1 MKIAV
6 NLLYLESNTRSGIG
20 KHIED
25 ILIGLEKMAVL
36 DEFYLLVRQAFY
48 DDYLCPAGLPRL
60 FKDAHVIVCD
70 EGPLFKAFLRICP
83 KGKALARDVYLNH
96 LAMPR
101 ALKKLGI
108 DMVFHPFNATPANFS
123 LSCPFVVVIHDLF
136 YKNFPGR
143 SKTMYAKFYAVY
155 VDLKHRVMVKRA
167 RKIVAISDYVK
178 ADILRHFP
186 HVDGNRI
193 VVIPNSVAVSAELS
207 ELEMQKRPF
216 LLCVSEHGIHK
227 NHITLL
233 KAFNLIKGKIS
244 HQLVLLGRK
253 REETLSIQQYIDAN
267 GLRDRVD
274 FLGHITDSQR
284 NWLYKNTDLLI
295 SPSLHEGFGRTP
307 VEAAMLGAMVLTTR
321 ETSLPEIT
329 CDLLN
334 YYEPARDETIL
345 AERIMELLARPV
357 SVAER
362 ARIAQTFI
370 RLYDPCRVAGMYYDL
385 FKETSGFIG

>member
-25 ILIGLEKMAVL
+25 ILTGLEKMAVH
-36 DEFYLLVRQAFY
+36 DEFYLLVRQTFY
-48 DDYLCPAGLPRL
+48 DGYLCQAGFPRL
-60 FKDAHVIVCD
+60 FRDAHVIVCE
-70 EGPLFKAFLRICP
+70 EGPLFKAFLRICS
-83 KGKALARDVYLNH
+83 KGRNLARDLYLNH
-96 LAMPR
+96 VALPR
-101 ALKKLGI
+101 ALKKLDI
-108 DMVFHPFNATPANFS
+108 DIFFHPFNATPANYS
-123 LSCPFVVVIHDLF
+123 LPWPFVVVIHDLF
-136 YKNFPGR
+136 YKNFSRPR
-143 SKTMYAKFYAVY
+143 KTMYADFYAAY
-155 VDLKHRVMVKRA
+155 VDFKHRVMLKRA
-167 RKIVAISDYVK
+167 RKIVAISEFVK
-178 ADILRHFP
+178 ADIIRHFP
-186 HVDGNRI
+186 DFDSSRI
-193 VVIPNSVAVSAELS
+193 LVIPNSVTVSAELS
-207 ELEMQKRPF
+207 ELETQKRPF

-253 REETLSIQQYIDAN
+253 REETLLIQQYIDAN
-267 GLRDRVD
+267 SLRDRVD
-274 FLGHITDSQR
+274 ILGNITDSQR

-307 VEAAMLGAMVLTTR
+307 VEGAMLGAMVLTTR

-345 AERIMELLARPV
+345 SQRILELLAHPV
-357 SVAER
+357 SVEER
-362 ARIAQTFI
+362 ARISRTFC
-370 RLYDPCRVAGMYYDL
+370 RLYDPCRIAAMYYDL
-385 FKETSGFIG
+385 FREMVKK

>member
-6 NLLYLESNTRSGIG
+6 NMLYLKANTRSGIG

-48 DDYLCPAGLPRL
+48 DEYLCLDGMPRL
-60 FKDAHVIVCD
+60 FKDAHVIVCN
-70 EGPLFKAFLRICP
+70 EGPIFKAFMKVCP
-83 KGKALARDVYLNH
+83 KGKDLAGDIYLNRV
-96 LAMPR
+96 AMPDG
-101 ALKKLGI
+101 LKNMGI
-108 DMVFHPFNATPANFS
+108 DMVFHPFNATPGNFS
-123 LSCPFVVVIHDLF
+123 TSSPFVVVIHDLF
-136 YKNFPGR
+136 YKNFPNSR
-143 SKTMYAKFYAVY
+143 KTIYAKFYAVY
-155 VDLKHRVMVKRA
+155 VDLKHRVMLKRA

-186 HVDGNRI
+186 HIDGNKI

-207 ELEMQKRPF
+207 ELEMQKKPF

-233 KAFNLIKGKIS
+233 KAFNQIKGKIP

-253 REETLSIQQYIDAN
+253 REETPAIVQYIDTH

-274 FLGHITDSQR
+274 LIGGIHDSQR

-307 VEAAMLGAMVLTTR
+307 VEAAMMGAMVLTTR
-321 ETSLPEIT
+321 ETSLPEVT

-334 YYEPARDETIL
+334 YYEPARDENML
-345 AERIMELLARPV
+345 ADRIMELLARPV
-357 SVAER
+357 SVTER

-370 RLYDPCRVAGMYYDL
+370 RLYDPRRIAAMYYDL
-385 FKETSGFIG
+385 FREILKK